1 MTNASGTAGQAA
13 NHSNSALS
21 PGAGQPDDSARIA
34 LSVIMP
40 VGKRHAADIAALY
53 AEYKAG
59 LAALDMPYEF
69 IMVLDGPKPDIAA
82 SLQKLLARGENL
94 VIISLTK
101 RFGEATALMAGFQRA
116 SGRVII
122 TAPAYHQIQGVEIG
136 KLVRALDGAD
146 LAIARRWPRVGSRF
160 EVLRRNLFHRFI
172 ATVTGQRFNDLGCGA
187 RAMKRRVLEEISL
200 YGDQHRFLP
209 VLANRQGF
217 RVSEVDVGQSPLDRY
232 DGGYPTREYAHRVLD
247 ICTVFF
253 LVRFTKKP
261 LRFFGM
267 LGVSTFVIGALLVA
281 WLAIDR
287 LVFLHPLADRPA
299 LLLSSLLVV
308 LGMQLFA
315 LGLLGEL
322 IIFTHARD
330 IKDYQID
337 EVVRYPDA
345 ALPET
350 GTAVMCIEGADA
362 KHSHVA

>member
-1 MTNASGTAGQAA
+1 MTSA
-13 NHSNSALS
+13 NSDVAI
-21 PGAGQPDDSARIA
+21 P

-40 VGKRHAADIAALY
+40 VGRRHAADIAALY

-59 LAALDMPYEF
+59 LSALDMPYEF
-69 IMVLDGPKPDIAA
+69 IVVLDGPQPEVAA
-82 SLQKLLARGENL
+82 TLQRLLERGENL
-94 VIISLTK
+94 IVISLTK
-101 RFGEATALMAGFQRA
+101 RFGEATALMAGFQRT
-116 SGRVII
+116 SGRVIV
-122 TAPAYHQIQGVEIG
+122 TAPAYHQIQGAEIG
-136 KLVRALDGAD
+136 KLVRALDKSD
-146 LAIARRWPRVGSRF
+146 LAIGRRWPRVGNRF
-160 EVLRRNLFHRFI
+160 EVMRRDVFHRLI
-172 ATVTGQRFNDLGCGA
+172 ATGGGQRFNDLGCGA

-217 RVSEVDVGQSPLDRY
+217 RVVEVDVAQSPLDRY
-232 DGGYPTREYAHRVLD
+232 DRGYPARDYAHRVLD
-247 ICTVFF
+247 IFTVFF

-267 LGVSTFVIGALLVA
+267 VGASTFVIGALLVA
-281 WLAIDR
+281 YLAIDR
-287 LVFLHPLADRPA
+287 LVFQHALADRPA

-337 EVVRYPDA
+337 EVVRYPEAVGNRA
-345 ALPET
+345 ALTRTEGT
-350 GTAVMCIEGADA
+350 GASR
-362 KHSHVA
+362 SHVA

>member
-1 MTNASGTAGQAA
+1 MTTA
-13 NHSNSALS
+13 N
-21 PGAGQPDDSARIA
+21 PDVPSLP

-40 VGKRHAADIAALY
+40 VGNRHASDIAALY

-59 LAALDMPYEF
+59 LATLDIPYEF
-69 IMVLDGPKPDIAA
+69 IVVLDGSRPDVAA
-82 SLQKLLARGENL
+82 SLQRLLEHGENL
-94 VIISLTK
+94 IVISLTK

-116 SGRVII
+116 SGRVIV
-122 TAPAYHQIQGVEIG
+122 TAPAYHQIQGSDIG
-136 KLVRALDGAD
+136 KLVRALDKAD
-146 LAIARRWPRVGSRF
+146 LAIGRRWPRVGGRF
-160 EVLRRNLFHRFI
+160 EVLRRDLFHKLI
-172 ATVTGQRFNDLGCGA
+172 ATGGQHFNDLGCGA

-209 VLANRQGF
+209 VLAGRQGF
-217 RVSEVDVGQSPLDRY
+217 RIVEINVAQSPLDRY
-232 DGGYPTREYAHRVLD
+232 DGGYPVREYAHRVLD
-247 ICTVFF
+247 IFTVFF

-267 LGVSTFVIGALLVA
+267 VGASTFVIGAVLVA

-337 EVVRYPDA
+337 EVIRYP
-345 ALPET
+345 
-350 GTAVMCIEGADA
+350 EGARGVTAHRDETDTT
-362 KHSHVA
+362 HSHVA

>member
-1 MTNASGTAGQAA
+1 MTTVNPQIPS
-13 NHSNSALS
+13 L
-21 PGAGQPDDSARIA
+21 P

-40 VGKRHAADIAALY
+40 VGNRYASDIVALY
-53 AEYKAG
+53 NEYKTG
-59 LAALDMPYEF
+59 LVGLDTPYEF
-69 IMVLDGPKPDIAA
+69 IVVLDGPRPEVAA
-82 SLQKLLARGENL
+82 SLQKLLERGENL
-94 VIISLTK
+94 IVISLTK

-116 SGRVII
+116 SGRVIV
-122 TAPAYHQIQGVEIG
+122 TVPAYHQVQGIEIG
-136 KLVRALDGAD
+136 KLVRALDKAD
-146 LAIARRWPRVGSRF
+146 LAIGRRWPRVGSRF
-160 EVLRRNLFHRFI
+160 EVMRRDLFHRLI
-172 ATVTGQRFNDLGCGA
+172 ATGGQQFNDLGCGA

-209 VLANRQGF
+209 VLAGRQGF
-217 RVSEVDVGQSPLDRY
+217 RIVEIDVAQSPLDRY
-232 DGGYPTREYAHRVLD
+232 DRRYPMRDYLHRVLD
-247 ICTVFF
+247 IFTVFF

-267 LGVSTFVIGALLVA
+267 VGASTFVIGAVLVA

-337 EVVRYPDA
+337 EVIRYPEGARGVTAHRD
-345 ALPET
+345 ET
-350 GTAVMCIEGADA
+350 GTT
-362 KHSHVA
+362 HSHVA

>member
-1 MTNASGTAGQAA
+1 MTTAT
-13 NHSNSALS
+13 SD
-21 PGAGQPDDSARIA
+21 PARLP

-53 AEYKAG
+53 AEYKVG
-59 LAALDMPYEF
+59 LASLDTPYEF
-69 IMVLDGPKPDIAA
+69 IVVLDGPRPEVAA
-82 SLQKLLARGENL
+82 SLQRLLERGENL
-94 VIISLTK
+94 IVISLTK
-101 RFGEATALMAGFQRA
+101 RFGEATALMAGFQRT
-116 SGRVII
+116 SGRVIV
-122 TAPAYHQIQGVEIG
+122 TAPAYHQIQGAEIG
-136 KLVRALDGAD
+136 KLVRALDKSD
-146 LAIARRWPRVGSRF
+146 VAIGRRWPRVGSRF
-160 EVLRRNLFHRFI
+160 EAIRRDAFHRLI
-172 ATVTGQRFNDLGCGA
+172 ATGGQRFNDLGCGA

-217 RVSEVDVGQSPLDRY
+217 RIVEVDVAQSPLDRY
-232 DGGYPTREYAHRVLD
+232 EVSYPPKEYLHRVLD
-247 ICTVFF
+247 IFTVFF

-267 LGVSTFVIGALLVA
+267 VGATTFVIGALLVA
-281 WLAIDR
+281 YLAIDR

-330 IKDYQID
+330 IKDYQVD
-337 EVVRYPDA
+337 EVVRYPEAVTGNRA
-345 ALPET
+345 ASPVAT
-350 GTAVMCIEGADA
+350 DVTR
-362 KHSHVA
+362 SHVV

>member
-1 MTNASGTAGQAA
+1 MTTVNTETAFI
-13 NHSNSALS
+13 
-21 PGAGQPDDSARIA
+21 P

-40 VGKRHAADIAALY
+40 VGNRHARDITALY
-53 AEYKAG
+53 AEYKTG
-59 LAALDMPYEF
+59 LDALDTPYEF
-69 IMVLDGPKPDIAA
+69 IVVLDGPRPDVAA
-82 SLQKLLARGENL
+82 ALQKLLARGENL
-94 VIISLTK
+94 IVISLTK

-116 SGRVII
+116 SGRLIV
-122 TAPAYHQIQGVEIG
+122 TAPAYNQIQGGEIG
-136 KLVRALDGAD
+136 KLVRALDKAD
-146 LAIARRWPRVGSRF
+146 LAIGRRWPRVGSQF
-160 EVLRRNLFHRFI
+160 EVMRRDLFHRLI
-172 ATVTGQRFNDLGCGA
+172 AGGGGQRFNDLGCGA

-217 RVSEVDVGQSPLDRY
+217 RIVEIDVAQSPLDRY
-232 DGGYPTREYAHRVLD
+232 DGGYPVREYAHRVLD
-247 ICTVFF
+247 IFTVFF

-267 LGVSTFVIGALLVA
+267 VGVTTFAIGALLVA
-281 WLAIDR
+281 YLAIDR

-337 EVVRYPDA
+337 EVIRYP
-345 ALPET
+345 
-350 GTAVMCIEGADA
+350 EGAAAGEGDVSNSRLPA
-362 KHSHVA
+362 KIETTPSRVT

>member
-1 MTNASGTAGQAA
+1 MK
-13 NHSNSALS
+13 
-21 PGAGQPDDSARIA
+21 IA
-34 LSVIMP
+34 VPSEPATESHVDLSVIMP
-40 VGKRHAADIAALY
+40 VGRRHAVDILELY
-53 AEYKAG
+53 NEYKAG
-59 LAALDMPYEF
+59 IEALGVPYEF
-69 IMVLDGPKPDIAA
+69 IIVLDGPKPDIA
-82 SLQKLLARGENL
+82 STLQTLLARGESL
-94 VIISLTK
+94 VVISLTK

-116 SGRVII
+116 SGRII
-122 TAPAYHQIQGVEIG
+122 VTLPAYYQVVGSEIG
-136 KLVRALDGAD
+136 KLVHALATAD
-146 LAIARRWPRVGSRF
+146 LAISRRSQRVGSRF
-160 EVLRRNLFHRFI
+160 EVMRRNAFHRII
-172 ATVTGQRFNDLGCGA
+172 ASVTGERFNDLGCGA

-217 RVSEVDVGQSPLDRY
+217 RVVELDIRQSQQDRY
-232 DGGYPTREYAHRVLD
+232 EGGYRLRDYAHRVLD

-267 LGVSTFVIGALLVA
+267 VGVSTFAIGALLVT

-322 IIFTHARD
+322 IIFTHARE
-330 IKDYQID
+330 IKDYQVD
-337 EVVRYPDA
+337 EVVRYPAEPVGSALVDPTRA
-345 ALPET
+345 AVEK
-350 GTAVMCIEGADA
+350 AA
-362 KHSHVA
+362 S

>member
-1 MTNASGTAGQAA
+1 MTTANAEPAFV
-13 NHSNSALS
+13 
-21 PGAGQPDDSARIA
+21 P

-40 VGKRHAADIAALY
+40 VGNRHASDIGALY
-53 AEYKAG
+53 TEYKAG
-59 LAALDMPYEF
+59 LAALETPYEF
-69 IMVLDGPKPDIAA
+69 IVVLDGPRPDVAA
-82 SLQKLLARGENL
+82 ALQRLLARGENL
-94 VIISLTK
+94 IVISLTK

-116 SGRVII
+116 SGRVIV

-136 KLVRALDGAD
+136 KLVRALDKAD
-146 LAIARRWPRVGSRF
+146 LAIGRRSPRVGSRF
-160 EVLRRNLFHRFI
+160 EVLRRDVFHKLI
-172 ATVTGQRFNDLGCGA
+172 ATGGQRFNDLGCGA

-217 RVSEVDVGQSPLDRY
+217 RIVEIDVAQSPLDRY
-232 DGGYPTREYAHRVLD
+232 QAGYPIRDYAHRVLD
-247 ICTVFF
+247 IFTVFF

-267 LGVSTFVIGALLVA
+267 VGATTFVIGALLVA
-281 WLAIDR
+281 YLAIDR

-315 LGLLGEL
+315 IGLLGEL

-337 EVVRYPDA
+337 EVVRYP
-345 ALPET
+345 
-350 GTAVMCIEGADA
+350 EGAVTDSSA
-362 KHSHVA
+362 DEGAGGPATGKIQTSPSRVA

>member
-1 MTNASGTAGQAA
+1 MTTVNPQIPS
-13 NHSNSALS
+13 L
-21 PGAGQPDDSARIA
+21 P

-40 VGKRHAADIAALY
+40 VGNRHASDIAALY
-53 AEYKAG
+53 SEYKTG
-59 LAALDMPYEF
+59 LIALDIPYEF
-69 IMVLDGPKPDIAA
+69 IVVLDGPRPDVAA
-82 SLQKLLARGENL
+82 TLQRLLERGENL
-94 VIISLTK
+94 IVISLTK

-116 SGRVII
+116 SGHMIV
-122 TAPAYHQIQGVEIG
+122 TAPAYHQVQGAEIG
-136 KLVRALDGAD
+136 KLVRALDKAD
-146 LAIARRWPRVGSRF
+146 LAIGRRWPRAGGRF
-160 EVLRRNLFHRFI
+160 EVLRRNVFHKLI
-172 ATVTGQRFNDLGCGA
+172 ATGGQNFNDLGCGA

-209 VLANRQGF
+209 VLAGRQGF
-217 RVSEVDVGQSPLDRY
+217 RIAEIDLAQSPLDRY
-232 DGGYPTREYAHRVLD
+232 DGGYPMREYVHRVLD
-247 ICTVFF
+247 IFTVFF

-267 LGVSTFVIGALLVA
+267 VGASTFVIGAVLVA

-337 EVVRYPDA
+337 EVIRYP
-345 ALPET
+345 
-350 GTAVMCIEGADA
+350 EGARGVTAHIDETDTT
-362 KHSHVA
+362 HSHVA

>member
-1 MTNASGTAGQAA
+1 MTIATTETAF
-13 NHSNSALS
+13 
-21 PGAGQPDDSARIA
+21 PP

-40 VGKRHAADIAALY
+40 VGNRHARDIAALY
-53 AEYKAG
+53 SEYRIG
-59 LAALDMPYEF
+59 LDALDIPYEF
-69 IMVLDGPKPDIAA
+69 IMVLDGPRPEVAA
-82 SLQKLLARGENL
+82 TLQRLLARGDNL
-94 VIISLTK
+94 IVISLTK

-116 SGRVII
+116 SGRVIV
-122 TAPAYHQIQGVEIG
+122 TAPAYHQVQGAELG
-136 KLVRALDGAD
+136 KLVKALDKAD
-146 LAIARRWPRVGSRF
+146 LAIGHRWPRVGSRF
-160 EVLRRNLFHRFI
+160 ELMRRNVFHRLI
-172 ATVTGQRFNDLGCGA
+172 AGGGGQRFNDLGCGA

-217 RVSEVDVGQSPLDRY
+217 RIVEIDLAQSPLDRY
-232 DGGYPTREYAHRVLD
+232 DGGYPVRDYAHRVLD
-247 ICTVFF
+247 IFTVFF

-267 LGVSTFVIGALLVA
+267 VGASTFVIGALLVA
-281 WLAIDR
+281 YLAIDR

-337 EVVRYPDA
+337 EVVRYP
-345 ALPET
+345 
-350 GTAVMCIEGADA
+350 EGAVNEESA
-362 KHSHVA
+362 VSGGRASGQIETTPSRVA